1 MLEIK
6 CWHIFTSAYIL
17 KRAKTNLTVMP
28 RNWNIPTRMLYA
40 RKFKKI
46 LKILKVRTV
55 LRPAELDEL
64 GIPRI
69 TLQRL
74 HQRGLVEKVARG
86 LYRLP
91 DTQITEHHSL
101 AEAAKMVPK
110 GVVCLLSALR
120 FHDLTTQ
127 TPHEIW
133 MAIDRKTRLPVSK
146 ALPIRFV
153 RFSGPALIE
162 GIQNHIIDGIPVAI
176 YQPAKTVA
184 DCFKYRNKIGLDVA
198 LEALKDCLR
207 NRRCEADTLW
217 RFAEICRV
225 NNVIRP
231 YMEAIQA

>member
-1 MLEIK
+1 MQGSSQKILQ
-6 CWHIFTSAYIL
+6 IL
-17 KRAKTNLTVMP
+17 KT
-28 RNWNIPTRMLYA
+28 
-40 RKFKKI
+40 
-46 LKILKVRTV
+46 RTV
-55 LRPAELDEL
+55 LRPVELDEM

-74 HQRGLVEKVARG
+74 YQRGLVKKVARG

-91 DTQITEHHSL
+91 DTQISEHHSL

-110 GVVCLLSALR
+110 GFVCLFSALR
-120 FHDLTTQ
+120 FHNLTTQ
-127 TPHEIW
+127 APHEIW
-133 MAIDRKTRLPVSK
+133 MAIDRKTRLPVNK
-146 ALPIRFV
+146 ELPIRFV
-153 RFSGPALIE
+153 RFSGPALTE
-162 GIQNHIIDGIPVAI
+162 GVKSHIIDGIPVVI
-176 YQPAKTVA
+176 YQPAKTVV
-184 DCFKYRNKIGLDVA
+184 DCFKYRNNIGLDVA

>member
-1 MLEIK
+1 MQG
-6 CWHIFTSAYIL
+6 SSQ
-17 KRAKTNLTVMP
+17 
-28 RNWNIPTRMLYA
+28 
-40 RKFKKI
+40 KI
-46 LKILKVRTV
+46 LKILKTRTV

-91 DTQITEHHSL
+91 DTQVSEHHSL
-101 AEAAKMVPK
+101 AEVAKMVPK
-110 GVVCLLSALR
+110 GVICLLSALR

-127 TPHEIW
+127 APHEIW
-133 MAIDRKTRLPVSK
+133 MAIDRKTRLPVNK
-146 ALPIRFV
+146 ELPIRFV

-162 GIQNHIIDGIPVAI
+162 GIESHIIDGIPVSI
-176 YQPAKTVA
+176 YQPTKTVA

-207 NRRCEADTLW
+207 NRRCEADILW
-217 RFAEICRV
+217 RFATICRV
-225 NNVIRP
+225 SNIMRP
-231 YMEAIQA
+231 YLEAIQA

>member
-1 MLEIK
+1 MQR
-6 CWHIFTSAYIL
+6 SSQ
-17 KRAKTNLTVMP
+17 
-28 RNWNIPTRMLYA
+28 
-40 RKFKKI
+40 KI
-46 LKILKVRTV
+46 LQLLKTRTV
-55 LRPAELDEL
+55 LRPVDLDEL

-74 HQRGLVEKVARG
+74 YLRGLVEKLARG
-86 LYRLP
+86 VYKLP
-91 DTQITEHHSL
+91 GIPVSEHHSL

-110 GVVCLLSALR
+110 GIICLFSALR

-133 MAIDRKTRLPVSK
+133 MAIDRKTRLPVHK
-146 ALPIRFV
+146 ELPIRFV

-162 GIQNHIIDGIPVAI
+162 GVESHIIDGIPVAI
-176 YQPAKTVA
+176 YQPGKTVA

-217 RFAEICRV
+217 KFAKICRMS
-225 NNVIRP
+225 NVMRP
-231 YMEAIQA
+231 YLEAMNA

>member
-1 MLEIK
+1 MQE
-6 CWHIFTSAYIL
+6 SSQ
-17 KRAKTNLTVMP
+17 
-28 RNWNIPTRMLYA
+28 
-40 RKFKKI
+40 KI
-46 LKILKVRTV
+46 LKILKTRTV

-74 HQRGLVEKVARG
+74 YQRGLVEKVARG

-91 DTQITEHHSL
+91 GTQVSEHHSL

-110 GVVCLLSALR
+110 GVICLLSALR

-127 TPHEIW
+127 AAHEIW
-133 MAIDRKTRLPVSK
+133 MAIDRKTRLPVNK
-146 ALPIRFV
+146 ILPIRFV
-153 RFSGPALIE
+153 RFSGPALNE
-162 GIQNHIIDGIPVAI
+162 GIESHIIDGIPVAI
-176 YQPAKTVA
+176 YQPGKTVA

-217 RFAEICRV
+217 YFAKICRV
-225 NNVIRP
+225 SNVMRP
-231 YMEAIQA
+231 YLEAMNA

>member
-1 MLEIK
+1 MQG
-6 CWHIFTSAYIL
+6 SSQ
-17 KRAKTNLTVMP
+17 
-28 RNWNIPTRMLYA
+28 
-40 RKFKKI
+40 KI
-46 LKILKVRTV
+46 LQFLKTHAV
-55 LRPAELDEL
+55 LRPADLDDL

-69 TLQRL
+69 TLNRL
-74 HQRGLVEKVARG
+74 YQRGQVEKVARG

-91 DTQITEHHSL
+91 GAQISEHHSL

-110 GVVCLLSALR
+110 GVICLLSALR

-127 TPHEIW
+127 APHEIW
-133 MAIDRKTRLPVSK
+133 MAIDRKTRLPVNK

-162 GIQNHIIDGIPVAI
+162 GIESHIVDGIPVAI
-176 YQPAKTVA
+176 YQPGKTVA

-217 RFAEICRV
+217 RFAKICRV
-225 NNVIRP
+225 SNVMRP
-231 YMEAIQA
+231 YLEALNA

>member
-1 MLEIK
+1 MQG
-6 CWHIFTSAYIL
+6 SS
-17 KRAKTNLTVMP
+17 
-28 RNWNIPTRMLYA
+28 
-40 RKFKKI
+40 KKI

>member
-1 MLEIK
+1 MQGSSQKILQ
-6 CWHIFTSAYIL
+6 IL
-17 KRAKTNLTVMP
+17 KT
-28 RNWNIPTRMLYA
+28 
-40 RKFKKI
+40 
-46 LKILKVRTV
+46 RTV
-55 LRPAELDEL
+55 LRPVELDEM

-74 HQRGLVEKVARG
+74 YQRGLVKKVARG

-91 DTQITEHHSL
+91 DTQISEHHSL

-127 TPHEIW
+127 APHEIW
-133 MAIDRKTRLPVSK
+133 MAIDRKTRLPVNK
-146 ALPIRFV
+146 KLPIRFV
-153 RFSGPALIE
+153 RFSGPALTE
-162 GIQNHIIDGIPVAI
+162 GVKSHIIDGIPVVI

-207 NRRCEADTLW
+207 NRRCEADILW
-217 RFAEICRV
+217 RFATICRV
-225 NNVIRP
+225 SNIMRP
-231 YMEAIQA
+231 YLEAIQA